1 MLICVTNKKLC
12 KDDFLNRINLLAKGN
27 PYGIMLREKDL
38 TLFEYEAL
46 AIKVKEICEINQVSL
61 IINQNIDVALKLNIP
76 SIQLSMSNLRL
87 YKDKL
92 SKFSNIGASIHS
104 VEEVREAQELGATY
118 LIAGHIFP
126 TNCKKGVPERGLTFL
141 EEVCN
146 AVSIPVFAIG
156 GITDDKLEAVKNTG
170 ATGVCVMSE
179 AMTCTDP
186 INFVKRFS

>member
-1 MLICVTNKKLC
+1 MLICITNKKLC

-46 AIKVKEICEINQVSL
+46 AIKVKEICDINKVSL

-76 SIQLSMSNLRL
+76 NIQLSMSNLRL

-92 SKFSNIGASIHS
+92 SKFTNIGASIHS
-104 VEEVREAQELGATY
+104 VEEVTEAQELGATY
-118 LIAGHIFP
+118 LIAGHIFL
-126 TNCKKGVPERGLTFL
+126 TDCKKGVPEKGLSFL

-146 AVSIPVFAIG
+146 EANIPVFAIG
-156 GITDDKLEAVKNTG
+156 GITDDKLGTVKNAG

-179 AMTCTDP
+179 SMTCTDP
-186 INFVKRFS
+186 NNFIKRFS